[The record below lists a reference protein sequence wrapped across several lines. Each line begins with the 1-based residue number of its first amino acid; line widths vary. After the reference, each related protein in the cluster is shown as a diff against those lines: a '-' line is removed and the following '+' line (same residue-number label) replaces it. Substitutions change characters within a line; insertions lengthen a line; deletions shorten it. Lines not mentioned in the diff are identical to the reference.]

1 MSRSSRRRF
10 ALVLRVRIYN
20 RDAAKPERNIW
31 IPLPLLFLLAF
42 ALDMFVCV
50 SVHVVSIALPIFR
63 RNRGKSAFQ
72 KQLPL
77 LRVVTRIFFLTRLSY
92 GVMRYGNA
100 FEIRAVDS
108 GSSGVVISMG

>member
-1 MSRSSRRRF
+1 MVRSSRRRF

-20 RDAAKPERNIW
+20 RGAAKPERNIW

-50 SVHVVSIALPIFR
+50 SIHAVPIVLRIFR
-63 RNRGKSAFQ
+63 RNRGESAFQ

-77 LRVVTRIFFLTRLSY
+77 LRVVTRIFLFTRLSY

-100 FEIRAVDS
+100 FEIRAVDE
-108 GSSGVVISMG
+108 GSEVVVSMG